1 MSIDQRRIGIGAML
15 VSGVYSITLFLPE
28 STLFKIVYGTVISA
42 LVLVVVALIPMPRW
56 RESEARLRAATRF
69 AVTVAIV
76 MAVSATAVR
85 LVVG

>member
-1 MSIDQRRIGIGAML
+1 MGAML

-28 STLFKIVYGTVISA
+28 PPLFKVVYGTVISG
-42 LVLVVVALIPMPRW
+42 LVLVAVGFMPMPRW

-76 MAVSATAVR
+76 MAVGATAVR
-85 LVVG
+85 LVLG